1 MEERSQEPR
10 PLFTGGEEPG
20 DTFSWSRWLLAMVT
34 GMVVMGACLLVEIAW
49 VPELDRQMGYPLGR
63 LEGSVGRGNLTT
75 SCLLMGTILGVAL
88 GAYGGHVASGGRG
101 RFWVSLLAV
110 LVTLTAVAVLVPW
123 SLLATYVLLPV
134 LFLPPMAAAWSLEF
148 DALRAG

>member
-10 PLFTGGEEPG
+10 PLFTGGEEAG

-34 GMVVMGACLLVEIAW
+34 GLLGMGACILVEIAW
-49 VPELDRQMGYPLGR
+49 VPELDRQLRYPLGW
-63 LEGSVGRGNLTT
+63 LAQYGGNLTT
-75 SCLLMGTILGVAL
+75 SCLLVGTLLGAAL

-134 LFLPPMAAAWSLEF
+134 LFLPPMAAAWSQEF
-148 DALRAG
+148 DATRAR